1 ATMRGA
7 GPVLAA
13 LQQCLTHLLRRLVDA
28 EQRSASLA
36 VAAGQLLWQHQLLS
50 EKDLRHLSRFLN
62 SRVLQTLQLQ
72 RKHGRQSRTV
82 LEPVPILPAPL
93 VKCTAADLGLA
104 QKSVSALCH
113 SSLQATQGTGVRH
126 DNQ

>member
-72 RKHGRQSRTV
+72 RTV